1 MDWNGFC
8 ATTSCHTSH
17 TYGRYERGEEEKK
30 KRKKKRKKKKKK
42 RGNGHLPT
50 ALFASP
56 LKGASKARQ
65 FGHPAIPVSNYR

>member
-1 MDWNGFC
+1 MVSVQQHHVTLPILTAGM
-8 ATTSCHTSH
+8 
-17 TYGRYERGEEEKK
+17 RGAKK
-30 KRKKKRKKKKKK
+30 KRKKGRKKEKK